1 MLKVL
6 SMLLLAALA
15 ALEALGVKCK
25 MQNYFF
31 LSKPPIFPI
40 FLKVSKF
47 PINFPNYLIISQN
60 TPPEKSGKVLCLQS
74 LGCYCKCMLFYA
86 KIKQSRP
93 KS

>member
-60 TPPEKSGKVLCLQS
+60 TPPRKIGEGIVSAIVRLLLQMYAFFCKNQTKSTK
-74 LGCYCKCMLFYA
+74 K
-86 KIKQSRP
+86 
-93 KS
+93 